1 MELYV
6 PKDMLKELS
15 DVFTAEG
22 VSFQV
27 TNDTYSLRVE
37 GKEIAEVA
45 AVEAQLLETDVPVIL
60 EPGPEITLRAF
71 RLPSG
76 NQVLLTDVNGNFI
89 RVVTPPA
96 GWER

>member
-6 PKDMLKELS
+6 PRDMLKELK
-15 DVFTAEG
+15 DVFSAEG
-22 VSFQV
+22 VSCKV
-27 TNDTYSLRVE
+27 TNDTYSLQVE
-37 GKEIAEVA
+37 GKEIAEVV

-60 EPGPEITLRAF
+60 EQGPEITLRAF

-76 NQVLLTDVNGNFI
+76 ERVLLTDVNGNFI